1 MGDRNRTRPSSN
13 NQVSSSKNF
22 RMNKSDTSPKSLP
35 ARQNSNPKSMNPN
48 RQEKRNSL
56 IRNEVQDWSGQDG
69 GSSERRNS
77 SKKVNMNHLLNCTVK
92 TREDTNGRA
101 FTRNPKYPLY
111 LLGHLGYFYQYS
123 VNFLPYMHYRFA

>member
-1 MGDRNRTRPSSN
+1 
-13 NQVSSSKNF
+13 
-22 RMNKSDTSPKSLP
+22 MNKSDTSPKSLP

-56 IRNEVQDWSGQDG
+56 IRNEVQDWSGAHDG
-69 GSSERRNS
+69 GSSERKNS

-101 FTRNPKYPLY
+101 FTKNPDGYVKRPPINYVRTHGQT
-111 LLGHLGYFYQYS
+111 LLRKNSAFT
-123 VNFLPYMHYRFA
+123 PKI